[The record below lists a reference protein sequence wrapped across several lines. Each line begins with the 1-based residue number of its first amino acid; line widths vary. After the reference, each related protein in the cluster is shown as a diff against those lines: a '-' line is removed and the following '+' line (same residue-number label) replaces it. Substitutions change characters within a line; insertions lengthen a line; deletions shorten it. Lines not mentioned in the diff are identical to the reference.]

1 MIGYRNAGHFAT
13 YLIHP
18 PPNRATPAEAGKPK
32 KKRQMLAWLK
42 TMTDRRQRARSLYGS
57 IVTRARE
64 PVFYAAWGVP
74 DTVQGRFEMIALHLV
89 LVLRRLAAE
98 GRAGERLARALTEAF
113 MVDLDDAMREMTFGD
128 LAVPREVKRAA
139 AALFHRHRAY
149 LAALGAADHMR
160 LAQAIG
166 AQLAYL
172 EPGRDL
178 DAQAIAVYVRRCAS
192 ALDGEPA
199 ALILA
204 GQLDWPHPQPDM
216 T

>member
-1 MIGYRNAGHFAT
+1 
-13 YLIHP
+13 
-18 PPNRATPAEAGKPK
+18 
-32 KKRQMLAWLK
+32 MLAWLK
-42 TMTDRRQRARSLYGS
+42 TMSDRRQTARSLYGS

-64 PVFYAAWGVP
+64 PVFYATWGVP

-98 GRAGERLARALTEAF
+98 GRVGERFGRALTEAF

-128 LAVPREVKRAA
+128 LAVPRDVKRAA

-149 LAALGAADHMR
+149 LAALGAADDMT

-172 EPGRDL
+172 DPGGGL
-178 DAQAIAVYVRRCAS
+178 DAHAIAVYVRRCAS
-192 ALDGEPA
+192 ALDVEPA
-199 ALILA
+199 ALILG
-204 GQLDWPHPQPDM
+204 GQVAWPPPLA
-216 T
+216 